1 MKKLLLIL
9 ILLCNNILL
18 KAEGLPA
25 FNIQVQY
32 IEHNGHNQNI
42 EVTAKYHFNKSITL
56 NTQPNIIIDDNWDL
70 VSIDHNFNGEYIKD
84 DEINVV
90 FTLRHRYEN
99 LPYYPDQLYI
109 EHINDDD
116 FQSIRALFLIYFT
129 PYNTTEVIGEDA
141 LTDLKRVWYAKD
153 EISPERISIDQNSIP
168 ISDIPINF
176 IPNDEWQT
184 DYRTIQVPGLAY
196 SIPMMAIHP
205 DSIPSVLKNQ
215 GGEGEMNRMGD
226 GCAFS
231 KKFAGHITGNITA
244 LFRNEETPI
253 VLQSIPLRG
262 IDIEIVERNSNWINV
277 ILGSGQTD
285 ANGNFSVWINICRA
299 FEGDNVELFVRI
311 KGENEYYKIWA
322 SKKNKYY
329 TDIEKHET
337 PYRYWSYNNGNIN
350 NLNFGNITVFHET
363 IKAVHLSVLAW
374 EFSNANSGKI
384 LENNL
389 IIKTGTNE
397 TYFFPDQSCG
407 QNLPIYS
414 DLLVPH
420 PAIRLSTGQVI
431 TESTTWHE
439 FGHFLMWQLQNKC
452 WIDLKSG
459 SFAEH
464 FINTSSNSRIA
475 WTEGWANA
483 FMQICDANYRFIDN
497 ENFLDEDRNNYER
510 RTIRDGITINITN
523 GFSSEFYV
531 ACTIYDLWDGPDKFP
546 SNTPNNVYNDDQSAT
561 WLNDTDE
568 ASLSFTELC
577 NVVKNGDINSLP
589 ENNGKIEDIQVFFKY
604 LTKNIQCEETISSIR
619 QCFFRNEINNDFTA
633 TDYYFNSDILYRN
646 VIQNYSGSAIE
657 DPIFSWVG
665 QYNYN
670 HAQRINITSINSANL
685 SYNLPYYN
693 SIANLNQDL
702 LISNQGTLFLNNY
715 LPPGIQF
722 NNTSQERPP
731 INLTSIYEICN
742 QSDYTVDAG
751 GSLIIGDPSGNYT
764 SSLVL
769 KSGSTLLLKGN
780 SLTRIN
786 NNSKLIIES
795 GAHLIIELGANI
807 EVNGTNAMLE
817 VAGQLTLQDGV
828 IFTREGTG
836 FIRFSNLGY
845 LNIEMGNNTGF
856 NFNGSGQTDKVLE
869 ITNGMVY
876 FPWGSGTTKK
886 FTATNCN
893 IVTSGNGSLNV
904 ASDLIINNV
913 KLSGGF
919 GLTTY
924 GQFPVDIQNSTFH
937 TSLTANQSG
946 ADGAPLYIK
955 NCNFDNANLYVYD
968 KGLTIENS
976 NFYNNT
982 LAAIKLENLIFPS
995 YVKNTTFSD
1004 SYSAIDYT
1012 GNTSAP
1018 LILDDIYVYGT
1029 FVGVVAEN
1037 TFIKAKCS
1045 YFNVLHSPFQLLSGA
1060 MLDLSTQNGGIY
1072 SNNILTHYD
1081 SDSPTPLIKLGNAEA
1096 LFLDEGLNLFKKEYS
1111 SSKYISGTF
1120 NDNNTNIIA
1129 ENNTWHDCSTCGS
1142 TTPQSTKFDLINAE
1156 IDVTPITNI
1165 FSDNSCNGGQSIMS
1179 TSISTFD
1186 ILDNCTECE
1195 TVKYKGENINK
1206 RLKQIFKDIAN
1217 DTLSINTINNIEKLD
1232 SILNF
1237 QINGNKPKI
1246 EKLKSR
1252 AYANYIKLVQ
1262 DLLLQNVYNSTVQI
1276 ANNYYTKAMNTTIAR
1291 LNKSISLND
1300 TNDIKYYLLNKAYLH
1315 LYKDEFFNAIT
1326 IFNNALLMTNSNSSE
1341 YNLINKQICL
1351 VTNED
1356 LFVSGIISSTQFD
1369 SLNKSCRNISNNTL
1383 LVRTDKEI
1391 IKNEANITFDVKL
1404 SPNPANS
1411 LLNVDLIVEDSDSN
1425 FEYQIIDISGRVILT
1440 HKSINVNKFDIDIST
1455 IAEGAYFLKVTNG
1468 VDLITNKFVIIR

>member
-1 MKKLLLIL
+1 
-9 ILLCNNILL
+9 
-18 KAEGLPA
+18 
-25 FNIQVQY
+25 
-32 IEHNGHNQNI
+32 
-42 EVTAKYHFNKSITL
+42 
-56 NTQPNIIIDDNWDL
+56 
-70 VSIDHNFNGEYIKD
+70 
-84 DEINVV
+84 
-90 FTLRHRYEN
+90 
-99 LPYYPDQLYI
+99 
-109 EHINDDD
+109 
-116 FQSIRALFLIYFT
+116 
-129 PYNTTEVIGEDA
+129 
-141 LTDLKRVWYAKD
+141 
-153 EISPERISIDQNSIP
+153 
-168 ISDIPINF
+168 
-176 IPNDEWQT
+176 
-184 DYRTIQVPGLAY
+184 
-196 SIPMMAIHP
+196 MAIHP
-205 DSIPSVLKNQ
+205 DSIPSELKNQ
-215 GGEGEMNRMGD
+215 GGEGGMHRMGD

-231 KKFAGHITGNITA
+231 KKFAGHITGNIRA
-244 LFRNEETPI
+244 LFRNEDNDTN
-253 VLQSIPLRG
+253 QSLPLSG
-262 IDIEIVERNSNWINV
+262 IDIEIVERNLNWINV

-285 ANGNFSVWINICRA
+285 ANGNFSVWVNICRT

-311 KGENEYYKIWA
+311 KGQNDYYKIWA
-322 SKKNKYY
+322 SKQGKFYF
-329 TDIEKHET
+329 DIEKHET
-337 PYRYWSYNNGNIN
+337 PYRLWSYNNGNVN

-374 EFSNANSGKI
+374 EFSNENSGKI
-384 LENNL
+384 LDNNL
-389 IIKTGTNE
+389 IIKTGTNY

-414 DLLVPH
+414 ELFVPH
-420 PAIRLSTGQVI
+420 PAIRLSTGQVRS
-431 TESTTWHE
+431 ESTTWHE

-452 WIDLKSG
+452 WIDLESG

-483 FMQICDANYRFIDN
+483 FMQICDANYRL
-497 ENFLDEDRNNYER
+497 LDGEINSFDESRNNYEQ
-510 RTIRDGITINITN
+510 RTLRNDITNNITN

-531 ACTIYDLWDGPDKFP
+531 ACTLYDLWDGPDKFP
-546 SNTPNNVYNDDQSAT
+546 TNTPNNVYNDDQSAT

-577 NVVKNGDINSLP
+577 NIVKNGDINSMP

-619 QCFFRNEINNDFTA
+619 QCFYRNEINNEFNV
-633 TDYYFNSDILYRN
+633 TDYYFNSDLLFRN

-657 DPIFSWVG
+657 DPIFTWVG
-665 QYNYN
+665 EYNYN

-685 SYNLPYYN
+685 NYNIPYYN
-693 SIANLNQDL
+693 TIVNLNQDL
-702 LISNQGTLFLNNY
+702 EISNQGTLFLNNY

-722 NNTSQERPP
+722 NNISQERPP

-769 KSGSTLLLKGN
+769 KSGSTLLLKSN

-795 GAHLIIELGANI
+795 GAHLIVELGANI
-807 EVNGTNAMLE
+807 EVNGTNAILE
-817 VAGQLTLQDGV
+817 IAGQFTLQDGV
-828 IFTREGTG
+828 VFTRNGTG
-836 FIRFSNLGY
+836 FIRFSNLGN

-904 ASDLIINNV
+904 ASDLLINNV
-913 KLSGGF
+913 KFSGGF

-924 GQFPVDIQNSTFH
+924 GQYPVDIQNSTFH
-937 TSLTANQSG
+937 TFLTANQSG

-955 NCNFDNANLYVYD
+955 NCNFDYANLNVYD
-968 KGLTIENS
+968 KGVTIENS

-982 LAAIKLENLIFPS
+982 NTPIVLENLIFTS
-995 YVKNTTFSD
+995 YIKNTTIYD
-1004 SYSAIDYT
+1004 IGNNGIEYS

-1018 LILDDIYVYGT
+1018 LILENVNILGAYN
-1029 FVGVVAEN
+1029 GVVAEN
-1037 TFIKAKCS
+1037 TFIKSKCS
-1045 YFNVLHSPFQLLSGA
+1045 NINVFGSAFQLLA
-1060 MLDLSTQNGGIY
+1060 NARVDLSTQNGGVY
-1072 SNNILTHYD
+1072 NNNILIQND
-1081 SDSPTPLIKLGNAEA
+1081 SDEGVNPLIYLNQAEA
-1096 LFLDEGLNLFKKEYS
+1096 LYLDEGQNLLKKEYS
-1111 SSKYISGTF
+1111 TSKFISGIF
-1120 NDNNTNIIA
+1120 NDNNTSVIA
-1129 ENNTWHDCSTCGS
+1129 ENNKWYDCETCGNVLPS
-1142 TTPQSTKFDLINAE
+1142 LTKFQLPFVVS
-1156 IDVTPITNI
+1156 IDVDPI
-1165 FSDNSCNGGQSIMS
+1165 S
-1179 TSISTFD
+1179 TSYSENPCSSGSSQSLMITSSSTSEL
-1186 ILDNCTECE
+1186 LDNCTECE

-1262 DLLLQNVYNSTVQI
+1262 DILLQNVSNSTVQI
-1276 ANNYYTKAMNTTIAR
+1276 ANNYYSKAMNTTIAR

-1300 TNDIKYYLLNKAYLH
+1300 TNDIKFYLLNKAYLH
-1315 LYKDEFFNAIT
+1315 LYKDEYFNAIT
-1326 IFNNALLMTNSNSSE
+1326 IFNNALLMTHSNSSE

-1391 IKNEANITFDVKL
+1391 IKNDANITFDVKL
-1404 SPNPANS
+1404 SPNPAKS
-1411 LLNVDLIVEDSDSN
+1411 ILNVDLIVEDSYSN

-1440 HKSINVNKFDIDIST
+1440 NKSIGVNKFDIDIST

-1468 VDLITNKFVIIR
+1468 VDLKTNKFVIIR